1 MLHCIRMNIDKLLH
15 HPRVFELFGFDF
27 MLDDQMNLWY
37 LETNLSP
44 SISATS
50 QEKKEVNTK
59 MVKSLIDI
67 QYAFIFNAP
76 IDQIIS
82 FSDFQWI
89 YDERRQGFNKYCG
102 VLQRECV

>member
-1 MLHCIRMNIDKLLH
+1 
-15 HPRVFELFGFDF
+15 
-27 MLDDQMNLWY
+27 
-37 LETNLSP
+37 
-44 SISATS
+44 
-50 QEKKEVNTK
+50 